1 MIKFEGVGGTA
12 VWSGG
17 KLVAPAPLSAW
28 VDNSVKERR
37 RVGFDYWAP
46 VTASLDT
53 AWDAYLTIG
62 AAYEAL
68 YNDTPR
74 VTNVPNNPAGY
85 EAEGVVVAN

>member
-53 AWDAYLTIG
+53 PWAAYLTIG
-62 AAYEAL
+62 AAYVAL
-68 YNDTPR
+68 YNDKPL
-74 VTNVPNNPAGY
+74 VTGVPQNPKGY
-85 EAEGVVVAN
+85 VPEGPTAN